1 MTSNL
6 KHSCRFSCLAVALA
20 IASAAPLFASQQ
32 SQAKHA
38 GDVKKSQAEQ
48 IALSKIRG
56 GTIRSAELQ
65 VANGRHFWAVFVA
78 KPDKKMRRRFT
89 STQQAERF
97 SRYKLKGLEIRLRN
111 LQKFTNGRFVDSV

>member
-6 KHSCRFSCLAVALA
+6 KHSCRLSCLAVALA
-20 IASAAPLFASQQ
+20 IASAAPLFASEQ

-38 GDVKKSQAEQ
+38 GDIKKSQAEQ

-65 VANGRHFWAVFVA
+65 VANRKHFWAVFVA
-78 KPDKKMRRRFT
+78 KPEKKCERGSHRRNR
-89 STQQAERF
+89 AERF
-97 SRYKLKGLEIRLRN
+97 SRYKLKSLEIRLRN
-111 LQKFTNGRFVDSV
+111 LQKFTNGRSVDSV